1 MVLYIHTHT
10 VHTLMQNM
18 SDAVDARQEIDLRI
32 GAAFT
37 RFQTL
42 RIQNKFDKISNQ
54 VISYGPC
61 QFPTLGFVVERY
73 LRIQAFVPSDF
84 WSISCEY
91 EALDADERN
100 GKLFCPFNWDR
111 TRLFDKLA
119 CTLLFESCV
128 LGDGMATVT
137 SCQARPT
144 SRQRPCP
151 LNTIELQKRA
161 SNFFKMGSDRTMQVA
176 EALYQ
181 RGILSYPRTETGSAN
196 KLHFL
201 SFFLF

>member
-1 MVLYIHTHT
+1 
-10 VHTLMQNM
+10 M

-84 WSISCEY
+84 WTISCEY
-91 EALDADERN
+91 EAADADERN
-100 GKLFCPFNWDR
+100 GKLYCPFNWDR
-111 TRLFDKLA
+111 TRLFDRLA
-119 CTLLFESCV
+119 CTILFESCV
-128 LGDGMATVT
+128 QGDGIATVT

-181 RGILSYPRTETGSAN
+181 RGILSYPRTETGESKN
-196 KLHFL
+196 HFF
-201 SFFLF
+201 S

>member
-1 MVLYIHTHT
+1 
-10 VHTLMQNM
+10 M

-42 RIQNKFDKISNQ
+42 RIQNKFDNISKQ

-73 LRIQAFVPSDF
+73 LRIQAFLPSDF
-84 WSISCEY
+84 WTISCDY
-91 EALDADERN
+91 EAADSDERN
-100 GKLFCPFNWDR
+100 GKLYCPFNWDR
-111 TRLFDKLA
+111 TRLFDRLA
-119 CTLLFESCV
+119 CTILFESCV
-128 LGDGMATVT
+128 QGDGIATVT

-181 RGILSYPRTETGSAN
+181 RGILSYPRTETGELKN
-196 KLHFL
+196 HFL
-201 SFFLF
+201 TLPIQCMHILVSWCVCMCL

>member
-1 MVLYIHTHT
+1 
-10 VHTLMQNM
+10 M

-42 RIQNKFDKISNQ
+42 RIQNKFDKVSNQ

-73 LRIQAFVPSDF
+73 LKIQAFVPNDF

-91 EALDADERN
+91 EALDPDERN
-100 GKLFCPFNWDR
+100 GKLFCSFNWDR
-111 TRLFDKLA
+111 TRLFDRLA
-119 CTLLFESCV
+119 CTILFESCV
-128 LGDGMATVT
+128 AGDGIASVT
-137 SCQARPT
+137 RCHSRPT

-161 SNFFKMGSDRTMQVA
+161 SNFFRMGSDRTMQVA

-181 RGILSYPRTETGSAN
+181 RGILSYPRTETGTYVLEN
-196 KLHFL
+196 IL
-201 SFFLF
+201 S

>member
-1 MVLYIHTHT
+1 
-10 VHTLMQNM
+10 M

-42 RIQNKFDKISNQ
+42 RIQNKFDKISTQ

-61 QFPTLGFVVERY
+61 QFPTLGFVVERH
-73 LRIQAFVPSDF
+73 LKIQAFVPSDF

-91 EALDADERN
+91 EAADPDERN
-100 GKLFCPFNWDR
+100 GKLYCSFNWDR
-111 TRLFDKLA
+111 TRLFDRLA
-119 CTLLFESCV
+119 CTILFESCV
-128 LGDGMATVT
+128 KGEGMATVT
-137 SCQARPT
+137 RCHARPT
-144 SRQRPCP
+144 TRQRPCP

-161 SNFFKMGSDRTMQVA
+161 SIFLRMGSDRTMQVA

-181 RGILSYPRTETGSAN
+181 RGILSYPRTETGEN
-196 KLHFL
+196 TTLYL
-201 SFFLF
+201 LYCCWLLDI